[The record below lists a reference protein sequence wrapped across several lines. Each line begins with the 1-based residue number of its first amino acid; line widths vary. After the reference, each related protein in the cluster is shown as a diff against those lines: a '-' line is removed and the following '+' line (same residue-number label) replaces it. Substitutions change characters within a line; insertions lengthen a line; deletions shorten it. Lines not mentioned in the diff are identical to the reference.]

1 MAFKSVDRTR
11 RLFEI
16 LATVRRYGLGELAGD
31 AAPRWLV
38 GAKKDHDAPV
48 AERLRLAL
56 EELGPVFIKFGQMLS
71 TRRDLLPPGM
81 AEELSRLQDDV
92 PPFKGA
98 KARELIEAA
107 YGHSLDKFF
116 AEFDEEPMAA
126 ASIAQVH
133 AARLH
138 PQGDEKGEQ
147 TQGAEVVVK
156 VLRPDVHERVVRD
169 VAVMYWLAG
178 LAARFHPEAERLRP
192 VEIVAEYDR
201 IISDELDLL
210 REGANAS
217 QLGRNWAGSDLIVH
231 PTIYFDYSTENVLVM
246 EHMHGTPI
254 DDVETLVA
262 AGADFKALAERGV
275 EIFFKQVF
283 RDNFFHAD
291 MHPGNI
297 QVQLD
302 NPQRP
307 RYIGLDFGIVGSLT
321 PQDQRYLAENF
332 LAFFNQDY
340 RRIAELHVESGWMPA
355 DTSIEDFEGAIRTV
369 SEPIMNKPLA
379 EISFGLFLLR
389 LFKIA
394 RRYNYQVQ
402 PQLVLLQKTV
412 LNVEGLGRD
421 LYPQLDLWATAKP
434 ILEGWMR
441 NRADPRRAA
450 ERMRNQLPEIM
461 DALPTLAPK
470 LMAYARDGE
479 TPGSRRLTQ
488 SLTDI
493 KHELTSARRA
503 MRWTLVGTGLVV
515 ASALVFVYPP
525 MPHWVSIVGG
535 VAGLA
540 AWIRAWRGS
549 ARQ

>member
-1 MAFKSVDRTR
+1 MFDRSR
-11 RLFEI
+11 RMLEI
-16 LATVRRYGLGELAGD
+16 LRTARRYGLGEIMGD
-31 AAPRWLV
+31 AAPTWLLGKPRAFDEPLNV
-38 GAKKDHDAPV
+38 
-48 AERLRLAL
+48 RLRLAL
-56 EELGPVFIKFGQMLS
+56 EELGPVFVKFGQTLS
-71 TRRDLLPPGM
+71 TRRDLLPEGM
-81 AEELSRLQDDV
+81 AEELSKLQDEV
-92 PPFKGA
+92 PPFEGA
-98 KARELIEAA
+98 EARRLIEAA
-107 YGHSLDKFF
+107 YGHSLDRFF
-116 AEFDEEPMAA
+116 EHFETEPMAA

-138 PQGDEKGEQ
+138 AREGEE
-147 TQGAEVVVK
+147 TGREVVVK
-156 VLRPDVHERVVRD
+156 VLRPDVHERIGRD
-169 VAVMYWLAG
+169 VAVLYRLAG
-178 LAARFHPEAERLRP
+178 LAARFHPEAKRLRP

-201 IISDELDLL
+201 IITDELDLM

-217 QLGRNWAGSDLIVH
+217 QLGRNWAGSDLITH

-254 DDVETLVA
+254 DDVEALKA
-262 AGADFKALAERGV
+262 AGADFKVLAERGV

-302 NPQRP
+302 NPARP

-321 PQDQRYLAENF
+321 PEDQRYLAENF

-421 LYPQLDLWATAKP
+421 LYPQLDLWTTAKP

-441 NRADPRRAA
+441 NRADPKRAA
-450 ERMRNQLPEIM
+450 ERLRNQLPEIM
-461 DALPTLAPK
+461 DSLPALAPR
-470 LMAYARDGE
+470 LIAYARDGE
-479 TPGSRRLTQ
+479 TPGSRRLTE
-488 SLTDI
+488 SLIDI

-525 MPHWVSIVGG
+525 VPVWVSAVGG
-535 VAGLA
+535 LAGLA
-540 AWIRAWRGS
+540 AWIKAWRGS
-549 ARQ
+549 SKG

>member
-1 MAFKSVDRTR
+1 MALVPKSVVRTR

-16 LATVRRYGLGELAGD
+16 LGTIRRYGLGELAGE

-38 GAKKDHDAPV
+38 GAKKDFDDPV
-48 AERLRLAL
+48 AKRLRLAL

-71 TRRDLLPPGM
+71 TRRDLLPDGM

-92 PPFKGA
+92 PPFQGA
-98 KARELIEAA
+98 KARALIEAA
-107 YGHSLDKFF
+107 YGHSLDEFF
-116 AEFDEEPMAA
+116 AVFDDESMAA

-133 AARLH
+133 TARLH
-138 PQGDEKGEQ
+138 ANDGESE
-147 TQGAEVVVK
+147 GAEVVVK

-178 LAARFHPEAERLRP
+178 LAARFHPEADRLRP
-192 VEIVAEYDR
+192 VEIVAEYER
-201 IISDELDLL
+201 IITDELDLL

-217 QLGRNWAGSDLIVH
+217 QLGRNWAGSDLITH

-254 DDVETLVA
+254 DDVEALKA
-262 AGADFKALAERGV
+262 AGADFKVLAERGV

-302 NPQRP
+302 NPARP

-321 PQDQRYLAENF
+321 PEDQRYLAENF

-421 LYPQLDLWATAKP
+421 LYPQLDLWTTAKP

-441 NRADPRRAA
+441 NRADPKRAA
-450 ERMRNQLPEIM
+450 ERLRNQLPEIM
-461 DALPTLAPK
+461 DSLPALAPR
-470 LMAYARDGE
+470 LIAYARDGE
-479 TPGSRRLTQ
+479 TPGSRRLTE
-488 SLTDI
+488 SLIDI

-525 MPHWVSIVGG
+525 VPVWVSAVGG
-535 VAGLA
+535 LAGLA
-540 AWIRAWRGS
+540 AWIKAWRGS
-549 ARQ
+549 SKG

>member
-1 MAFKSVDRTR
+1 MALVPKSVVRTR

-16 LATVRRYGLGELAGD
+16 LGTIRRYGLGELAGE

-38 GAKKDHDAPV
+38 GAKKDFDDPV
-48 AERLRLAL
+48 AKRLRLAL

-71 TRRDLLPPGM
+71 TRRDLLPDGM

-92 PPFKGA
+92 PPFQGA
-98 KARELIEAA
+98 KARALIEAA
-107 YGHSLDKFF
+107 YGHSLDEFF
-116 AEFDEEPMAA
+116 AVFDDESMAA

-133 AARLH
+133 TARLH
-138 PQGDEKGEQ
+138 ANDGESE
-147 TQGAEVVVK
+147 GAEVVVK

-178 LAARFHPEAERLRP
+178 LAARFHPEADRLRP
-192 VEIVAEYDR
+192 VEIVAEYER
-201 IISDELDLL
+201 IITDELDLL

-217 QLGRNWAGSDLIVH
+217 QLGRDWAGSDLITH

-254 DDVETLVA
+254 DDVEALKA
-262 AGADFKALAERGV
+262 AGADFKVLAERGV

-302 NPQRP
+302 NPARP

-321 PQDQRYLAENF
+321 PEDQRYLAENF

-421 LYPQLDLWATAKP
+421 LYPQLDLWTTAKP

-441 NRADPRRAA
+441 NRADPKRAA
-450 ERMRNQLPEIM
+450 ERLRNQLPEIM
-461 DALPTLAPK
+461 DSLPALAPR
-470 LMAYARDGE
+470 LIAYARDGE
-479 TPGSRRLTQ
+479 TPGSRRLTE
-488 SLTDI
+488 SLIDI

-525 MPHWVSIVGG
+525 VPVWVSAVGG
-535 VAGLA
+535 LAGLA
-540 AWIRAWRGS
+540 AWIKAWRGS
-549 ARQ
+549 SKG

>member
-1 MAFKSVDRTR
+1 MALVPKSVVRTR

-16 LATVRRYGLGELAGD
+16 LGTIRRYGLGELAGE

-38 GAKKDHDAPV
+38 GAKKDFDDPV
-48 AERLRLAL
+48 AKRLRLAL

-71 TRRDLLPPGM
+71 TRRDLLPDGM

-92 PPFKGA
+92 PPFQGA
-98 KARELIEAA
+98 KARALIEAA
-107 YGHSLDKFF
+107 YGHSLDEFF
-116 AEFDEEPMAA
+116 AVFDDESMAA

-133 AARLH
+133 TARLH
-138 PQGDEKGEQ
+138 ANDGESE
-147 TQGAEVVVK
+147 GAEVVVK

-178 LAARFHPEAERLRP
+178 LAARFHPEADRLRP
-192 VEIVAEYDR
+192 VEIVAEYER
-201 IISDELDLL
+201 IITDELDLL

-254 DDVETLVA
+254 DDVEALKA
-262 AGADFKALAERGV
+262 AGADFKVLAERGV

-302 NPQRP
+302 NPARP

-321 PQDQRYLAENF
+321 PEDQRYLAENF

-421 LYPQLDLWATAKP
+421 LYPQLDLWTTAKP

-441 NRADPRRAA
+441 NRADPKRAA
-450 ERMRNQLPEIM
+450 ERLRNQLPEIM
-461 DALPTLAPK
+461 DSLPALAPR
-470 LMAYARDGE
+470 LIAYARDGE
-479 TPGSRRLTQ
+479 TPGSRRLTE
-488 SLTDI
+488 SLIDI

-525 MPHWVSIVGG
+525 VPVWVSAVGG
-535 VAGLA
+535 LAGLA
-540 AWIRAWRGS
+540 AWIKAWRGS
-549 ARQ
+549 SKG

>member
-1 MAFKSVDRTR
+1 MMGKSR

-16 LATVRRYGLGELAGD
+16 LSTVRRYGLGELVGD

-38 GAKKDHDAPV
+38 GAPRDFDEPV
-48 AERLRLAL
+48 AVRLRLAL
-56 EELGPVFIKFGQMLS
+56 ESLGPVFIKFGQMLS
-71 TRRDLLPPGM
+71 TRRDLLPDGM
-81 AEELSRLQDDV
+81 AAELARLQDDV
-92 PPFKGA
+92 PPFEGA
-98 KARELIEAA
+98 RARELIEAA
-107 YGHSLDKFF
+107 YGHSLDDVF
-116 AEFDEEPMAA
+116 AAFEESPMAA

-138 PQGDEKGEQ
+138 PREGE
-147 TQGAEVVVK
+147 TTGAEVVVK
-156 VLRPDVHERVVRD
+156 VLRPDVHARVDRD
-169 VAVMYWLAG
+169 IAVMFWLAR
-178 LAARFHPEAERLRP
+178 LAARLHPEAARLRP
-192 VEIVAEYDR
+192 VEIVAEYER
-201 IISDELDLL
+201 IINDELNLM
-210 REGANAS
+210 REGGNAS

-231 PTIYFDYSTENVLVM
+231 PTIYFDHSTENVLVM
-246 EHMHGTPI
+246 EHMHGVPI
-254 DDVETLVA
+254 DDVDTLVA
-262 AGADFKALAERGV
+262 AGVDFKALAERGV

-297 QVQLD
+297 QVQTTHPD
-302 NPQRP
+302 RP
-307 RYIGLDFGIVGSLT
+307 RYVGLDFGIVGSLS
-321 PQDQRYLAENF
+321 PDDQRYLAENF

-394 RRYNYQVQ
+394 RRYRYQVQ

-421 LYPQLDLWATAKP
+421 LYPELDLWATAKP
-434 ILEGWMR
+434 ILEDWMR
-441 NRADPRRAA
+441 KRADPKRAA
-450 ERMRNQLPEIM
+450 ERLRTQLPEIM
-461 DALPTLAPK
+461 DSLPVLAPR
-470 LMAYARDGE
+470 LVAYARDGE
-479 TPGSRRLTQ
+479 TPGSRRLSAT
-488 SLTDI
+488 LTDI

-515 ASALVFVYPP
+515 ASALVYVYPP
-525 MPHWVSIVGG
+525 MPAWVSIVGG
-535 VAGLA
+535 LAGLA
-540 AWIRAWRGS
+540 AWVRAWRG
-549 ARQ
+549 

>member
-1 MAFKSVDRTR
+1 MALVPKSVVRTR

-16 LATVRRYGLGELAGD
+16 LGTIRRYGLGELAGE

-38 GAKKDHDAPV
+38 GAKKDFDDPV
-48 AERLRLAL
+48 AKRLRLAL

-71 TRRDLLPPGM
+71 TRRDLLPDGM

-92 PPFKGA
+92 PPFQGA
-98 KARELIEAA
+98 KARALIEAA
-107 YGHSLDKFF
+107 YGHSLDEFF
-116 AEFDEEPMAA
+116 AVFDDEPMAA

-133 AARLH
+133 TARLH
-138 PQGDEKGEQ
+138 ANDGESE
-147 TQGAEVVVK
+147 GAEVVVK

-178 LAARFHPEAERLRP
+178 LAARFHPEADRLRP
-192 VEIVAEYDR
+192 VEIVAEYER
-201 IISDELDLL
+201 IITDELDLL

-217 QLGRNWAGSDLIVH
+217 QLGRNWAGSDLIMH

-254 DDVETLVA
+254 DDVEALKA
-262 AGADFKALAERGV
+262 AGADFKVLAERGV

-302 NPQRP
+302 NPGRP

-321 PQDQRYLAENF
+321 PEDQRYLAENF

-421 LYPQLDLWATAKP
+421 LYPQLDLWTTAKP

-441 NRADPRRAA
+441 NRADPKRAA
-450 ERMRNQLPEIM
+450 ERLRNQLPEIM
-461 DALPTLAPK
+461 DSLPALAPR
-470 LMAYARDGE
+470 LIAYARDGE
-479 TPGSRRLTQ
+479 TPGSRRLTE
-488 SLTDI
+488 SLIDI

-525 MPHWVSIVGG
+525 VPVWVSAVGG
-535 VAGLA
+535 LAGLA
-540 AWIRAWRGS
+540 AWIKAWRGS
-549 ARQ
+549 SKG